1 MHFLALLKGGIF
13 SKTHLS
19 LCRRRRGW
27 PCVSARQAD
36 VGGASRHGCN
46 VVPQKMWMGQA
57 ERMKRRTYVKMSTW
71 MQPVVWMRLGRA
83 GLRLQDVSELARR
96 VQPGQS
102 QVAGCFRA
110 CSGSRTLL
118 ACCSCCG
125 WRGHVG
131 FSAFLSALSSRNR
144 RLGIFPVAHAMAHA
158 SAWLRPKGAQTHVT
172 AGYGF
177 GSTSTQCNARDAQD
191 DRHRTGGD
199 AAFRWRGL
207 FGRKVMESDS
217 RSVTW
222 PSARYV
228 VTGHFLAA
236 VVN

>member
-1 MHFLALLKGGIF
+1 MAIIC
-13 SKTHLS
+13 
-19 LCRRRRGW
+19 CRRRRGW

-71 MQPVVWMRLGRA
+71 MQPVVWMRLGWV
-83 GLRLQDVSELARR
+83 GLRLPGVSELVGELSQGSLRLPDVSELVGEFSQGSLRLPDVAELARG

-110 CSGSRTLL
+110 CPGSSARGRSGTCFVAQSTLPPH
-118 ACCSCCG
+118 AFGPCCRCRG

-144 RLGIFPVAHAMAHA
+144 RCGCV
-158 SAWLRPKGAQTHVT
+158 S
-172 AGYGF
+172 
-177 GSTSTQCNARDAQD
+177 
-191 DRHRTGGD
+191 D
-199 AAFRWRGL
+199 AAVASDETFQSFFGKFSRG
-207 FGRKVMESDS
+207 
-217 RSVTW
+217 SVKW
-222 PSARYV
+222 
-228 VTGHFLAA
+228 
-236 VVN
+236 

>member
-1 MHFLALLKGGIF
+1 MAIIC
-13 SKTHLS
+13 
-19 LCRRRRGW
+19 CRRRRGW

-71 MQPVVWMRLGRA
+71 VQPVVWMRLGRA
-83 GLRLQDVSELARR
+83 GLRLQDVSELARG

-110 CSGSRTLL
+110 CPGSSARGRSGTCFVAQSTLPPH
-118 ACCSCCG
+118 AFGPCCRCRG

-144 RLGIFPVAHAMAHA
+144 RCGCV
-158 SAWLRPKGAQTHVT
+158 S
-172 AGYGF
+172 
-177 GSTSTQCNARDAQD
+177 
-191 DRHRTGGD
+191 D
-199 AAFRWRGL
+199 AAVASDETFQSFFGKFSRG
-207 FGRKVMESDS
+207 
-217 RSVTW
+217 SVKW
-222 PSARYV
+222 
-228 VTGHFLAA
+228 
-236 VVN
+236 